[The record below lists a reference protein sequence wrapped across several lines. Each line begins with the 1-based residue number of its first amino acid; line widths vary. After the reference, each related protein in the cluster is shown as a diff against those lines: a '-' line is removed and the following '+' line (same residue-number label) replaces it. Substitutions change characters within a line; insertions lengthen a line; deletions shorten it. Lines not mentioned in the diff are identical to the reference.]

1 MDKGDNTMDPF
12 VENNILN
19 ILENGFANLMI
30 QNVTFLKFSEI
41 NTKHTQTVDMWS
53 MKTVDLCF
61 GCLDNNMR
69 NLELEP
75 SVDIWKVF

>member
-1 MDKGDNTMDPF
+1 MDTGDNTMDPF

-41 NTKHTQTVDMWS
+41 NTKHTQTVDM
-53 MKTVDLCF
+53 
-61 GCLDNNMR
+61 
-69 NLELEP
+69 
-75 SVDIWKVF
+75 

>member
-1 MDKGDNTMDPF
+1 
-12 VENNILN
+12 
-19 ILENGFANLMI
+19 
-30 QNVTFLKFSEI
+30 
-41 NTKHTQTVDMWS
+41 